1 VIFVRLVRALVRLL
15 ALSVLLVALPAGA
28 KARGDRTDDG
38 RIRLEYWDKWSGFE
52 MDAMRAVVD
61 DFNAS
66 QRRIFVD
73 FVSVSGI
80 SQKTLIAVAGGH
92 PPDIAGVWATDVID
106 YADKGAALALD
117 DMARGTHVSRDH
129 FLPIYFDMGVYE
141 GRLYGVPSTPGTTA
155 LHYNKR
161 LFREAGLDP
170 ERPPRTI
177 AELDEY
183 AQKLTKKK
191 NGRIEQV
198 GFLHS
203 EPPWWPFF
211 WVHFTGGKLWD
222 GGERVLADIPENVRA
237 FEWIEK
243 YARLYGVDA
252 IDSLT
257 ASFGNFGS
265 AQNPFMSE
273 KLAMVFQGVWMANYI
288 EQYAPKLEWAA
299 TPMPVERLGDPP
311 VLFVDTDM
319 LVIPKGAAHP
329 EASFE
334 FLAFVARQ
342 SSMEKLVMGQR
353 KNSPLREVSAR
364 FFAEHKHPQ
373 IRLFQDLASSPR
385 AYGMPRMSIWPEY
398 RKELEHAFQRV
409 WLLEATPKA
418 ALSDVQVR
426 MQNAWNRAR
435 ERRAIPPSRTLGAVP
450 IALVGL
456 LVIAV
461 VAIARRE
468 ARRLRSTLGPRT
480 VRRSLRVGLAF
491 VSPWVIGLLV
501 FLAYP
506 LAASLVYGLTDYSV
520 LSPPRFIGLENFTEL
535 AGDEVFWVSLKN
547 TLVYAALSV
556 PLGLLAAFS
565 LALLL
570 DSRVRGSGIYR
581 TLVFLPSLTPVVATA
596 IVWLWIYNARYG
608 ILNHFL
614 ERASFGLIQP
624 IPWLVEPKTALPS
637 IILMSVW
644 SIGQTVVILLAAMQ
658 DVPTAVYEAAELDGA
673 NFWHKVRHV
682 TLPLVSPVLYFNAIM
697 SLIVALQLF
706 TQPFIMTEGGPA
718 RATLTYAMRVYQN
731 AFLYLR
737 MGYASAM
744 AWILFLITLGLTLLA
759 VRLAKSRVHY
769 TA

>member
-1 VIFVRLVRALVRLL
+1 MVTRRSLAQALRL
-15 ALSVLLVALPAGA
+15 ALCLLCLALPAGA

-52 MDAMRAVVD
+52 AEAMRAVVN

-66 QRRIFVD
+66 QKRIFVD

-80 SQKTLIAVAGGH
+80 VQKTLIATAGGN
-92 PPDIAGVWATDVID
+92 PPDIAGVWAPDVVD
-106 YADKGAALALD
+106 YADKRAVVPLD
-117 DMARGTHVSRDH
+117 DMARGTLVSRDH

-141 GRLYGVPSTPGTTA
+141 GTLYGVPSTPGTTA

-170 ERPPRTI
+170 ERPPKTL
-177 AELDEY
+177 AELDDY
-183 AQKLTKKK
+183 AKKLTKRRG
-191 NGRIEQV
+191 NRIEQV
-198 GFLHS
+198 GFLFS

-211 WVHFTGGKLWD
+211 WVHFTGGELWD
-222 GGERVLADIPENVRA
+222 GGERVLADMPENVRA
-237 FEWIEK
+237 FEWIER
-243 YARLYGVDA
+243 YARLYGVEA

-299 TPMPVERLGDPP
+299 TPFPVEHLGDPP
-311 VLFVDTDM
+311 VVFVDTDM
-319 LVIPKGAAHP
+319 LVIPKGARHP

-334 FLAFVARQ
+334 FIAFVARQ

-353 KNSPLREVSAR
+353 KNSPLREQSAR

-373 IRLFQDLASSPR
+373 IRLFQELALSPR
-385 AYGMPRMSIWPEY
+385 AHGYPRMSIWPEY
-398 RKELEHAFQRV
+398 RKEMEHAFQRV
-409 WLLEATPKA
+409 WLLEATPKQ
-418 ALSDVQVR
+418 ALADVQAR
-426 MQNAWNRAR
+426 MQPAWDRAR
-435 ERRAIPPSRTLGAVP
+435 ARRAIPPSPGLDWVP
-450 IALVGL
+450 FVVVGL
-456 LVIAV
+456 LVAAL
-461 VAIARRE
+461 VAIGRRE
-468 ARRLRSTLGPRT
+468 ARKLRASQSARS
-480 VRRSLRVGLAF
+480 VRRSLGVGLAF
-491 VSPWVIGLLV
+491 VSPWAIGLFA

-506 LAASLVYGLTDYSV
+506 LAASLVYGLTDYST
-520 LSPPRFIGLENFTEL
+520 LSPPRFVGLENFSEL
-535 AGDEVFWVSLKN
+535 ARDEVFWVTLKN
-547 TLVYAALSV
+547 TLIYAALSV
-556 PLGLLAAFS
+556 PLGLLAAFT
-565 LALLL
+565 LALML
-570 DSRVRGSGIYR
+570 DARVRGSGIYR

-596 IVWLWIYNARYG
+596 VVWLWIYNARYG

-614 ERASFGLIQP
+614 ERASFGLIDP
-624 IPWLVEPKTALPS
+624 IRWLVEPKTALPS
-637 IILMSVW
+637 IILMSIW
-644 SIGQTVVILLAAMQ
+644 SVGQTVVILLAAMQ
-658 DVPTAVYEAAELDGA
+658 DVPTAIYEAAELDGA
-673 NFWHKVRHV
+673 GFFRKVRHI

-744 AWILFLITLGLTLLA
+744 AWILFLLTLGLTLLA
-759 VRLAKSRVHY
+759 VRAARSRVHY

>member
-1 VIFVRLVRALVRLL
+1 
-15 ALSVLLVALPAGA
+15 
-28 KARGDRTDDG
+28 
-38 RIRLEYWDKWSGFE
+38 
-52 MDAMRAVVD
+52 M
-61 DFNAS
+61 
-66 QRRIFVD
+66 
-73 FVSVSGI
+73 SVSGVN
-80 SQKTLIAVAGGH
+80 QKTLIAVAGGH
-92 PPDIAGVWATDVID
+92 PPDIAGVWAPDVVD
-106 YADKGAALALD
+106 YADKRAVIPLD
-117 DMARGTHVSRDH
+117 ELARGTIVSRDH

-170 ERPPRTI
+170 EKPPRTLD
-177 AELDEY
+177 ELDEY
-183 AQKLTKKK
+183 ARKLTKKK
-191 NGRIEQV
+191 NGRIVQV

-211 WVHFTGGKLWD
+211 WVYFTGGKLWD
-222 GGERVLADIPENVRA
+222 GGDRVLADIPENVRA

-243 YARLYGVDA
+243 YARAYGVEA
-252 IDSLT
+252 IDSLS

-273 KLAMVFQGVWMANYI
+273 TLAMVFQGVWMANYI

-299 TPMPVERLGDPP
+299 TPFPVEKLGDPP
-311 VLFVDTDM
+311 VVFVDTDM
-319 LVIPKGAAHP
+319 LVIPRGAPHP

-334 FLAFVARQ
+334 FLEFVARQ

-373 IRLFQDLASSPR
+373 IRLFQELASSPR
-385 AYGMPRMSIWPEY
+385 AFGMPRMSIWPEY
-398 RKELEHAFQRV
+398 RKELEHAFQRT
-409 WLLEATPKA
+409 WLLETTPKA

-426 MQNAWNRAR
+426 MQAAWNRAR
-435 ERRAIPPSRTLGAVP
+435 ERRAIPPSPALGAVP
-450 IALVGL
+450 FGLVGL
-456 LVIAV
+456 LGVLL
-461 VAIARRE
+461 VALARRE
-468 ARRLRSTLGPRT
+468 ARRHRGTVEPRRA
-480 VRRSLRVGLAF
+480 RRSLGLGLAF
-491 VSPWVIGLLV
+491 VSPWAVGLFV

-506 LAASLVYGLTDYSV
+506 LAASFVYALTDYSV
-520 LSPPRFIGLENFTEL
+520 LSPPRFVGFANFAEL
-535 AGDEVFWVSLKN
+535 AHDEVFWVSLKN

-556 PLGLLAAFS
+556 PLGLFSAFTLAV
-565 LALLL
+565 LL

-608 ILNHFL
+608 ILNHAL
-614 ERASFGLIQP
+614 ERASFGLIRP
-624 IPWLVEPKTALPS
+624 IPWLVEPHTALSS
-637 IILMSVW
+637 IILMSLW

-658 DVPTAVYEAAELDGA
+658 DVPTAVYEAADLDGA
-673 NFWHKVRHV
+673 SFWQKVRHV

-769 TA
+769 SA

>member
-1 VIFVRLVRALVRLL
+1 MRLVALCV
-15 ALSVLLVALPAGA
+15 VLFALPAGA

-52 MDAMRAVVD
+52 MEAMRAVVS

-66 QRRIFVD
+66 QKRIFVD

-80 SQKTLIAVAGGH
+80 AEKTLIATAGGH
-92 PPDIAGVWATDVID
+92 PPDIAGVWATNVVD
-106 YADKGAALALD
+106 YADKQAVMALD
-117 DMARGTHVSRDH
+117 DMARGTLVSRDH
-129 FLPIYFDMGVYE
+129 FLPIYWDMGVYE
-141 GRLYGVPSTPGTTA
+141 GKLYGVPSTPGTTA

-177 AELDEY
+177 AELDDY
-183 AQKLTKKK
+183 AQKLTKRKG
-191 NGRIEQV
+191 NRIEQV
-198 GFLHS
+198 GFLFS

-211 WVHFTGGKLWD
+211 WVHFTGGRLWD
-222 GGERVLADIPENVRA
+222 GGDRVLADIPENLRA
-237 FEWIEK
+237 FEWIER
-243 YARLYGVDA
+243 YARLYGVEA
-252 IDSLT
+252 VDSLT

-299 TPMPVERLGDPP
+299 VPFPVERLGDPP

-319 LVIPKGAAHP
+319 LVIPKGARHP

-334 FLAFVARQ
+334 FIAFVARQ

-373 IRLFQDLASSPR
+373 IRLFQELASSPR
-385 AYGMPRMSIWPEY
+385 AFGMPRMSIWPEY
-398 RKELEHAFQRV
+398 RKEMENAFQRV
-409 WLLEATPKA
+409 WLLQATPKQ
-418 ALSDVQVR
+418 ALADVQAR
-426 MQNAWNRAR
+426 MQPAWERAR
-435 ERRAIPPSRTLGAVP
+435 ARRAIPPSPALDSVP
-450 IALVGL
+450 FVIVGL
-456 LVIAV
+456 LVVAL
-461 VAIARRE
+461 VAIGWRE
-468 ARRLRSTLGPRT
+468 AKKLRASQSARS

-491 VSPWVIGLLV
+491 ASPWSIGLFA

-520 LSPPRFIGLENFTEL
+520 LSPPRFVGFENFTEL
-535 AGDEVFWVSLKN
+535 ARDEVFWIALKN
-547 TLVYAALSV
+547 TLIYAALSV
-556 PLGLLAAFS
+556 PLGLFAAFS
-565 LALLL
+565 LALML
-570 DSRVRGSGIYR
+570 DARVRGSGIYR

-596 IVWLWIYNARYG
+596 IVWLWIYNARFG

-614 ERASFGLIQP
+614 EKVSFGLIDP

-644 SIGQTVVILLAAMQ
+644 SVGQTVVILLAAMQ

-673 NFWHKVRHV
+673 GFFRKVRHI

-744 AWILFLITLGLTLLA
+744 AWILFLLTLGLTLLA
-759 VRLAKSRVHY
+759 VRAARSRVHY